1 MPPLTGGR
9 VIGGEPNRSS
19 LVKGRLG
26 GVCSWVQRLLTAQ
39 AVIQQAQL
47 HAPLLSDADLD
58 DIIRHVQAMNV
69 AQLQPRDVHYRQAG
83 NFRSVY
89 LGRGLDF
96 EEVRLYQHGD
106 EIRDMDWRTTARTGK
121 PYLKVYR
128 EEHQPALHI
137 VIDRGASMRF
147 GTRKQLKVTLAARI
161 AAIFA
166 FAAMPSNTCIGGT
179 VWQPGGFTL
188 PCMNGEEG
196 ATRFVRAA
204 IAPCPPLPHDGKHE
218 ERSFAEMLRELDAL
232 LPRGSRLVLISD
244 FAQLHEQDLPI
255 LMRLASHHDL
265 LALQV
270 TDSAELALPN
280 VGMMRFFDVATGK
293 IRWLDTAN
301 QRVRSAFRQ
310 QAEALHMQQKLLFE
324 RIGVQL
330 HRCST
335 EGDVYKLYFESV
347 WL

>member
-1 MPPLTGGR
+1 MFFNKDAAMETQ
-9 VIGGEPNRSS
+9 
-19 LVKGRLG
+19 
-26 GVCSWVQRLLTAQ
+26 W
-39 AVIQQAQL
+39 
-47 HAPLLSDADLD
+47 HAPLLNDADLD
-58 DIIRHVQAMNV
+58 DIIRHVQAMNL
-69 AQLQPRDVHYRQAG
+69 AQLHSRDVHYRQSG

-106 EIRDMDWRTTARTGK
+106 EMRDMDWRTTARTGK

-137 VIDRGASMRF
+137 MIDRGASMRF

-179 VWQPGGFTL
+179 LWQPGGFTL

-196 ATRFVRAA
+196 ATRLVHAA
-204 IAPCPPLPHDGKHE
+204 IAPCPPLPQDANQQA
-218 ERSFAEMLRELDAL
+218 RTFAEMLRELDAM
-232 LPRGSRLVLISD
+232 LPRGSRLLLISD

-255 LMRLASHHDL
+255 LMRLASHHDM

-270 TDSAELALPN
+270 MDVAEEILPD
-280 VGMMRFFDVATGK
+280 VGMMRFLDVATGK
-293 IRWLDTAN
+293 LRWLDTGN
-301 QRVRSAFRQ
+301 QRVRSVFRK
-310 QAEALHMQQKLLFE
+310 QAEALHIQQQSLFE
-324 RIGVQL
+324 RIGVQM

>member
-1 MPPLTGGR
+1 MLR
-9 VIGGEPNRSS
+9 NLRSW
-19 LVKGRLG
+19 LPRL
-26 GVCSWVQRLLTAQ
+26 SSTQ
-39 AVIQQAQL
+39 AVAHEAQL

-58 DIIRHVQAMNV
+58 DIIQHVQAMNL

-83 NFRSVY
+83 NFRSIY

-106 EIRDMDWRTTARTGK
+106 EMRDMDWRTTARTGK

-137 VIDRGASMRF
+137 VVDRGASMRF

-179 VWQPGGFTL
+179 LWQPGGFSL
-188 PCMNGEEG
+188 PCLNGEEG
-196 ATRFVRAA
+196 ATRLVHAA
-204 IAPCPPLPHDGKHE
+204 IAPCPPLQSDTQE
-218 ERSFAEMLRELDAL
+218 EARTFAEMLRELDAL

-255 LMRLASHHDL
+255 LMRLAAHHEL

-270 TDSAELALPN
+270 TDSAEETLPD

-293 IRWLDTAN
+293 IRWLDTGS
-301 QRVRSAFRQ
+301 QRVRSEFHQ
-310 QAEALHMQQKLLFE
+310 QAEALHTQQQSLFE

-335 EGDVYKLYFESV
+335 EGDEYLLFMKTFGSFL
-347 WL
+347 